1 MGLLRVIK
9 GKYENRD
16 AVKYVIR
23 YITRT
28 RPNEDR
34 GMELIAA
41 GSLGTSETSER
52 MIEDFLRVQK
62 CLRSPGRIGKK
73 INHEVFLL
81 TVEETEQLGYPGKV
95 QYLYWASQ
103 ECARF
108 FYEKGFQVVFAIH
121 TDMEKGVHIHFAVN
135 TVNYMNGKKW
145 SCGERE
151 MKERETLF
159 QIIIRKYQQIAA
171 GCYSSLDA
179 VKPIKFYDKSWNMNI
194 RNACYYVSV
203 GGKIEGIF
211 DNWKECDLRTGGN
224 PGTHYRKFPSIELAL
239 CYMSNEVSQ
248 YKNYVV
254 SLGAI
259 EQFFDNY
266 DLFMDCLENMVQKMK
281 RAYQMLGINKRVV

>member
-81 TVEETEQLGYPGKV
+81 TVEEIEQLGYPGKV

-135 TVNYMNGKKW
+135 TVNYMNGKK
-145 SCGERE
+145 
-151 MKERETLF
+151 
-159 QIIIRKYQQIAA
+159 
-171 GCYSSLDA
+171 
-179 VKPIKFYDKSWNMNI
+179 
-194 RNACYYVSV
+194 
-203 GGKIEGIF
+203 
-211 DNWKECDLRTGGN
+211 
-224 PGTHYRKFPSIELAL
+224 
-239 CYMSNEVSQ
+239 
-248 YKNYVV
+248 
-254 SLGAI
+254 
-259 EQFFDNY
+259 
-266 DLFMDCLENMVQKMK
+266 
-281 RAYQMLGINKRVV
+281 